1 MLESYTTCMDERLAD
16 SPRDFIPERWLPDA
30 VEARKGS
37 TEKEIVDL
45 PFFRDHFS
53 QGARKCPVAANH
65 GV

>member
-1 MLESYTTCMDERLAD
+1 MDERLAD

-53 QGARKCPVAANH
+53 QGQENAQ
-65 GV
+65 

>member
-1 MLESYTTCMDERLAD
+1 
-16 SPRDFIPERWLPDA
+16 
-30 VEARKGS
+30 VEARKGR